1 MGLEQIK
8 SKEPKEQ
15 KIEVKKKDKNELG
28 EEFILEDWE
37 VFNEKNKNMDNS
49 IKFDSD
55 LLFFIPYLIIY
66 NILNPLLSNKYPDL
80 SINKNS

>member
-55 LLFFIPYLIIY
+55 LLISEASKDP
-66 NILNPLLSNKYPDL
+66 NDD
-80 SINKNS
+80 